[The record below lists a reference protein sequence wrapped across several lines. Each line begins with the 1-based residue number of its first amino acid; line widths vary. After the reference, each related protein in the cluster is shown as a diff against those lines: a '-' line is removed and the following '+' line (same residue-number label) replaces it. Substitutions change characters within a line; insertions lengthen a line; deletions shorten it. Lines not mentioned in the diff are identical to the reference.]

1 MISIDLIRN
10 DLEHLSSALLA
21 RGHSDDLNEV
31 VNLDRLHRKS
41 LSRVN
46 ELRAERNK
54 VSDQIAEIKKT
65 GGNADNE
72 IRSMREVGENIKK
85 IENDLANTCLLY
97 TSPSPRD

>member
-21 RGHSDDLNEV
+21 KGHSDDLNEL
-31 VNLDRLHRKS
+31 VNLDKLHRKS
-41 LSRVN
+41 LSEVN
-46 ELRAERNK
+46 ELRAKRNK

-65 GGNADNE
+65 GGNADN
-72 IRSMREVGENIKK
+72 
-85 IENDLANTCLLY
+85 DCLLY